1 MEKKINVPALR
12 FRGFNGP
19 WEKKKIHDIAKIVGG
34 GTPSTL
40 EPNYWGGDIDW
51 YTPAEMEGMR
61 YAEGSERK
69 LTTAGLKNSGAK
81 LLPAD
86 RTILFT
92 SRAGIGKM
100 AVLKKTAATNQGF
113 QSLVLGAHNNP
124 YFFYSMGTIIT
135 KMAEAVASG
144 STFLEISGKKLGE
157 LAITIPDVEEQS
169 KVADLFVSFDD
180 LLEAQEQKIKK
191 LEQFRQAMLTKL
203 FPAEGA
209 SEPALRFGEYS
220 GPWKKQVAGK
230 IFLTQD
236 DRNHPEL
243 PVLTATQEYGMLY
256 RDDLNYNVSHDKK
269 NEVGY
274 KRVQPG
280 QFVIHLRS
288 FQGGFAHSPL
298 EGITSPAYTV
308 LDFQNRN
315 DHYDYFWK
323 YVLSSA
329 AFIRRLTTVTYGIRD
344 GRSISY
350 KDFCELEFS
359 FPEKAEQ
366 VKIGNFFRQL
376 DSYISLQKE
385 KLEKLRRLKAALL
398 DKLFV

>member
-1 MEKKINVPALR
+1 MEKKTNTPALR

-19 WEKKKIHDIAKIVGG
+19 WEKKKIHDIAEIVGG

-209 SEPALRFGEYS
+209 SEPALRFRGFS
-220 GPWKKQVAGK
+220 GPWVKRQLQDCTNRFDNLRVPVTASERIAGRTPYYGANGIQDYVQGYTHIGEFILIAEDGANDLK
-230 IFLTQD
+230 NYPVQYVNGEIWVNNHAHVLQGIANISDTKFLGYVISQLD
-236 DRNHPEL
+236 MRPYL
-243 PVLTATQEYGMLY
+243 VGGGRAK
-256 RDDLNYNVSHDKK
+256 LNANTMM
-269 NEVGY
+269 EI
-274 KRVQPG
+274 
-280 QFVIHLRS
+280 VIT
-288 FQGGFAHSPL
+288 
-298 EGITSPAYTV
+298 IPA
-308 LDFQNRN
+308 D
-315 DHYDYFWK
+315 
-323 YVLSSA
+323 
-329 AFIRRLTTVTYGIRD
+329 
-344 GRSISY
+344 IS
-350 KDFCELEFS
+350 
-359 FPEKAEQ
+359 EQ
-366 VKIGNFFRQL
+366 KKIGNFFQNL
-376 DSYISLQKE
+376 DNLLSLQKE
-385 KLEKLRRLKAALL
+385 KLEKLRLLKAALL

>member
-1 MEKKINVPALR
+1 MEKKVNTPSLR
-12 FRGFNGP
+12 FLGFNEP
-19 WEKKKIHDIAKIVGG
+19 WKE
-34 GTPSTL
+34 
-40 EPNYWGGDIDW
+40 
-51 YTPAEMEGMR
+51 
-61 YAEGSERK
+61 
-69 LTTAGLKNSGAK
+69 
-81 LLPAD
+81 
-86 RTILFT
+86 
-92 SRAGIGKM
+92 
-100 AVLKKTAATNQGF
+100 
-113 QSLVLGAHNNP
+113 
-124 YFFYSMGTIIT
+124 
-135 KMAEAVASG
+135 
-144 STFLEISGKKLGE
+144 KKLGDFGTVAMNRRIFKEETSDHGDIPFYKIGTFGGKADAFISRE
-157 LAITIPDVEEQS
+157 LFEKYKAAYPYPKPGDILISAAGSIGKTVEYTGKDEYFQDSNIVWLQHNSALDNSFLKCFYASVKWYGLEGSTISRLYNSNILETHITLPSVNEQK
-169 KVADLFVSFDD
+169 KVGKFFNEADALIASN
-180 LLEAQEQKIKK
+180 EQKIKK
-191 LEQFRQAMLTKL
+191 MEQFRQAMLTKL

-230 IFLTQD
+230 IFFTQD

-243 PVLTATQEYGMLY
+243 PVLTATQEYGMVY

-385 KLEKLRRLKAALL
+385 KLDKLRLLKAALL
-398 DKLFV
+398 DRLFV